1 MSDPELPART
11 PRLAVYAGVFDP
23 PTMAH
28 LEIIDSALRIF
39 DELVVVVSFNPNKA
53 GALFSPEERVRLID
67 ASIAVDKRHRVR
79 VTAYSGLTA
88 PYAES
93 LGACAL
99 VRGMRP
105 YADADAEIALALMNE
120 RLAPRLPTVLLVAS
134 AKNVYLSSTFVRET
148 ATLGG
153 IIVPGSV
160 SPAVEAALRQRFGA
174 QLAGG
179 DGASGARPDSSAA
192 PGARH
197 QPID

>member
-1 MSDPELPART
+1 MSAPDVPDRT

-28 LEIIDSALRIF
+28 LEIVDSALRIF
-39 DELVVVVSFNPNKA
+39 DELVVVVGFNPNKA
-53 GALFSPEERVRLID
+53 GTMFSPEDRVRMLE
-67 ASIAVDKRHRVR
+67 ASIAEEMRPRVR
-79 VTAYSGLTA
+79 VTAYAGLIA

-105 YADADAEIALALMNE
+105 YADADSEIALALMNE
-120 RLAPRLPTVLLVAS
+120 RLAPRLPTVLMVAS
-134 AKNVYLSSTFVRET
+134 AKNVYLSSTFVRDT

-153 IIVPGSV
+153 MIVPGSV
-160 SPAVEAALRQRFGA
+160 SPAVEAALRERFGA

-179 DGASGARPDSSAA
+179 DGVIPARSDIA
-192 PGARH
+192 P
-197 QPID
+197 QP

>member
-1 MSDPELPART
+1 MSDPDLPKRP

-39 DELVVVVSFNPNKA
+39 DELIVVVGFNPNKP
-53 GALFSPEERVRLID
+53 GALFSPEDRVRMIE
-67 ASIAVDKRHRVR
+67 ASLASDQRPRVR
-79 VTAYSGLTA
+79 VTAHAGLTA

-105 YADADAEIALALMNE
+105 YADADSEIALALMNE
-120 RLAPRLPTVLLVAS
+120 RLAPYLPTVLMVAS

-153 IIVPGSV
+153 MIVPGSV
-160 SPAVEAALRQRFGA
+160 PAPVEAALRQRFGA
-174 QLAGG
+174 QLGGG
-179 DGASGARPDSSAA
+179 DGASAARSENPA
-192 PGARH
+192 
-197 QPID
+197 QP

>member
-1 MSDPELPART
+1 MSDPELPDRT
-11 PRLAVYAGVFDP
+11 PRVAVYAGVFDP

-39 DELVVVVSFNPNKA
+39 DELIVVVGFNPNKA
-53 GALFSPEERVRLID
+53 GALFSPEDRVRMIE
-67 ASIAVDKRHRVR
+67 ASIAADMRSRVR
-79 VTAYSGLTA
+79 VTAYAGLIA

-105 YADADAEIALALMNE
+105 YADADSEIALALMNE
-120 RLAPRLPTVLLVAS
+120 RLAPRLPTVLMVAS
-134 AKNVYLSSTFVRET
+134 AKNVYLSSTFVRDT

-153 IIVPGSV
+153 MIVPGSV
-160 SPAVEAALRQRFGA
+160 SPAVEAALRERFGA
-174 QLAGG
+174 QLAG
-179 DGASGARPDSSAA
+179 DGASGTPSDKSAT
-192 PGARH
+192 PGAGH

>member
-1 MSDPELPART
+1 MSDPEAPERT

-39 DELVVVVSFNPNKA
+39 DELIVVVGFNPNKP
-53 GALFSPEERVRLID
+53 GALFSPEDRVRMIE
-67 ASIAVDKRHRVR
+67 ASLADEMRHRVR
-79 VTAYSGLTA
+79 VTAYAGLTA

-153 IIVPGSV
+153 LIVPGSV
-160 SPAVEAALRQRFGA
+160 SPPVEAALRERFGP

-179 DGASGARPDSSAA
+179 DGTTVAGADNPA
-192 PGARH
+192 P
-197 QPID
+197 

>member
-1 MSDPELPART
+1 MSDPEAPERT

-39 DELVVVVSFNPNKA
+39 DELIVVVGFNPNKP
-53 GALFSPEERVRLID
+53 GALFSPADRVRMIE
-67 ASIAVDKRHRVR
+67 ASLAEDMRGRVR
-79 VTAYSGLTA
+79 VTAHAGLTA

-105 YADADAEIALALMNE
+105 YADADSEIALALMNE
-120 RLAPRLPTVLLVAS
+120 RLAPQLPTVLMVAS

-153 IIVPGSV
+153 MIVPGSV
-160 SPAVEAALRQRFGA
+160 SPAVEAGLRQRFGA
-174 QLAGG
+174 ELAAG
-179 DGASGARPDSSAA
+179 DGASAARSDRPAQPYSS
-192 PGARH
+192 
-197 QPID
+197 

>member
-1 MSDPELPART
+1 MSDPDLTDRT

-28 LEIIDSALRIF
+28 LEIIESALRIF

-53 GALFSPEERVRLID
+53 GALFSPEERVAMMD
-67 ASIAVDKRHRVR
+67 ASLSDAMRPRVK
-79 VTAYSGLTA
+79 VAAFKGLIA

-105 YADADAEIALALMNE
+105 YADADHEIGLALMNQE
-120 RLAPRLPTVLLVAS
+120 LAPSLPPVLLVAS
-134 AKNVYLSSTFVRET
+134 AKNVYLSSSFVRET

-153 IIVPGSV
+153 LIVPGSV
-160 SPAVEAALRQRFGA
+160 SPPVEDALRKR
-174 QLAGG
+174 
-179 DGASGARPDSSAA
+179 
-192 PGARH
+192 
-197 QPID
+197 